1 MAGWVKLH
9 RIFKTWEW
17 YGAPNHL
24 AVFIDLLLHANYED
38 GKYRGISIPK
48 GSLTTSSGKIADR
61 TGLSRQQV
69 RTVLSNLQS
78 TSEITIKTTNKYSM
92 ISVTNWDKYQD
103 DQPPTIAK
111 PNKQLTT
118 SKKLRNKE
126 TRNNTQAELVIEY
139 FNTTLKR
146 SLGMTPSNFKEI
158 NARLKEGHTVE
169 QMKTLIDHVSAV
181 WTRDPFWS
189 GLIRPSTMF
198 GGKFDGYLQ
207 EASKTPYTPIKDFF
221 NNALKDMEQ

>member
-1 MAGWVKLH
+1 MSGWVKLH

-38 GKYRGISIPK
+38 GKYRGVLIPK

-69 RTVLSNLQS
+69 RTVLANLQS

-92 ISVTNWDKYQD
+92 ISVTNWDKYQE
-103 DQPPTIAK
+103 DQPSTIAK

-118 SKKLRNKE
+118 SKKLRSKEEKNVASPLSVYFTESEIIKWLGSGNESLHQSLINEYDLGYLVEQVKKAYFWQSENKPRKAGAYIATWLE
-126 TRNNTQAELVIEY
+126 RDRNAIMVGGLTRNQKKLND
-139 FNTTLKR
+139 
-146 SLGMTPSNFKEI
+146 M
-158 NARLKEGHTVE
+158 
-169 QMKTLIDHVSAV
+169 
-181 WTRDPFWS
+181 
-189 GLIRPSTMF
+189 
-198 GGKFDGYLQ
+198 LQ
-207 EASKTPYTPIKDFF
+207 ENSKLLEGEP
-221 NNALKDMEQ
+221 